1 MMEAGRL
8 MQALYFA
15 YGSNLVVR
23 RMSGRVPSARPLG
36 VASLRGYRLTFDKRG
51 RDGSGK
57 ANLRAEDGAT
67 VWGALYQLD
76 ASHWKFLDA
85 CERGYTRLTVQA
97 ALGRAA
103 PAEAQTY
110 RSDLLTDEPVL
121 FASYKQLLVDGAR
134 EHGLP
139 EEWIRFLLAL
149 PEKPDLQSTAS

>member
-15 YGSNLVVR
+15 YGSNLVVT

-36 VASLRGYRLTFDKRG
+36 VASLRGYRITLDKRG

-67 VWGALYQLD
+67 VWGALYELD

-85 CERGYTRLTVQA
+85 CEPGYTRLTVQVE
-97 ALGRAA
+97 LGRAA
-103 PAEAQTY
+103 PSEAQTY
-110 RSDLLTDEPVL
+110 HSRLLTDEPVP
-121 FASYKQLLVDGAR
+121 FASYKRLMLDGAH
-134 EHGLP
+134 EQGLP
-139 EEWIRFLLAL
+139 DEWIRFLLAL
-149 PEKPDLQSTAS
+149 PEKPDL

>member
-1 MMEAGRL
+1 MMEAERL

-15 YGSNLVVR
+15 YGSNLLVT
-23 RMSGRVPSARPLG
+23 RMCGRVPSARPLG
-36 VASLRGYRLTFDKRG
+36 VASLRGYRLTVDKRG

-67 VWGALYQLD
+67 VWGALYELNPT
-76 ASHWKFLDA
+76 HWKFLDA
-85 CERGYTRLTVQA
+85 CEPGYTRLTVQA
-97 ALGRAA
+97 ELWCAA

-110 RSDLLTDEPVL
+110 RSPLLTDEPVP

-139 EEWIRFLLAL
+139 DEWIRFLLTL
-149 PEKPDLQSTAS
+149 PEKPDL